1 MGCLLVKRIPP
12 PLAPAGSLLESD
24 LLNNPSPKLDM
35 EEPDCWELV
44 RSMGLNLFCF
54 FENFKRGKGAFREQ
68 IKNRVKMD
76 RKIVKSISIF
86 SVVS

>member
-54 FENFKRGKGAFREQ
+54 LKISKEVKGHSEYKLKIELKWFEK
-68 IKNRVKMD
+68 
-76 RKIVKSISIF
+76 
-86 SVVS
+86 